1 MYEVLPMKVN
11 IQTDTVTD
19 IPCGTSNGTL
29 IYFEKIEVVN
39 RLDRK
44 LVYQTVLNYT
54 EKYEQTWITDKI
66 HSEINQF
73 CSKHSL
79 QEIYIDIFDKLDE

>member
-19 IPCGTSNGTL
+19 IPCGTSNGTM

-44 LVYQTVLNYT
+44 QVYQTVLNYT
-54 EKYEQTWITDKI
+54 EGY
-66 HSEINQF
+66 
-73 CSKHSL
+73 
-79 QEIYIDIFDKLDE
+79 